1 MKVPHARGV
10 FECRGVPVAARSRT
24 NAAGEGSSPA
34 DTTDSAPT
42 PGDRVDAAMNWTP
55 NQVDRRRAPDTLHL
69 QEFFIPIHGLV
80 RLAEDELPIVN
91 HPAFQHLGGIYQ
103 LGQTC
108 LVYRG
113 ATHTRF
119 EHALGTRA
127 VVEMMIQAL
136 KRNSRTEPTPAEI
149 AGKWR
154 LDRELDYTER
164 RFVRLGALLHDIGH
178 LPAGHTIEDELGRLD
193 SHDRP
198 HRLKLVLGRKEWNG
212 VKFPQSL
219 RTVINHQFRADAEAA
234 GLLYEN
240 GRRTLTATEIVE
252 LLISKEPRP
261 IKSQDRFRLGV
272 CRDLIGNTICA
283 DLLDYLHRDWHHIGK
298 ERTFDTRLLEYLE
311 IRTKALADHQDAR
324 LVINLRSGNRI
335 RTDAVT
341 AILDLLESRYQ
352 LAEIALFHK
361 TKVCAAAML
370 ERAIAELT
378 DLYRN
383 READFLAELEA
394 QLLESTDAEMLSALE
409 KYALAGATQRSL
421 SEGDRRALSAVPR
434 LVRALRWRHLHRQ
447 FTSKFEYELPQS
459 AKALQDLYTGPSDLA
474 DPRERAREGAAN
486 RLSAVRLIERDFG
499 MEAGSFVMYCPPRDM
514 NSKIAEVQV
523 LINGDVLS
531 LAKFEAAEPDH
542 GITGGHLAAQ
552 QARFRR
558 LWRVAFAI
566 DRAAWRKLAERRLL
580 EPLGNAIDRCILRL
594 EPTGGS
600 LQDDMVGL
608 ALELTR
614 TPGTPLYRR
623 RLLPDARIA
632 ELAAARQ
639 GPQLRYPGG
648 ALSLLD
654 YTEPRQQRDAR
665 I

>member
-1 MKVPHARGV
+1 MVEGRGQDSA
-10 FECRGVPVAARSRT
+10 EPASPAAEAVSQER
-24 NAAGEGSSPA
+24 AAGAEPQAASEARWSP
-34 DTTDSAPT
+34 D
-42 PGDRVDAAMNWTP
+42 
-55 NQVDRRRAPDTLHL
+55 QLDRRSTSDTLHL

-80 RLAEDELPIVN
+80 RLSEDELPIVN

-127 VVEMMIQAL
+127 VAEMMIQAL
-136 KRNSRTEPTPAEI
+136 KRNSRTQPTPAEL
-149 AGKWR
+149 AGKWQ
-154 LDRELDYTER
+154 LGHELTYTER
-164 RFVRLGALLHDIGH
+164 RFARLGALLHDIGH
-178 LPAGHTIEDELGRLD
+178 LPAGHTIEDELGRLE

-198 HRLKLVLGRKEWNG
+198 RRLKLVLGRKDWNG
-212 VKFPQSL
+212 IKVPQSL
-219 RTVINHQFRADAEAA
+219 RTVINRQFRSDAAAA
-234 GLLYEN
+234 GLVYEN
-240 GRRTLTATEIVE
+240 GRRQLTATEIVE

-261 IKSQDRFRLGV
+261 TKIQDRFRLGV

-298 ERTFDTRLLEYLE
+298 ERTFDTRLLEYVE
-311 IRTKALADHQDAR
+311 IRTKELEDRQDAR

-361 TKVCAAAML
+361 TKICAAAML

-378 DLYRN
+378 DLH
-383 READFLAELEA
+383 RERETDFLAELESR
-394 QLLESTDAEMLSALE
+394 LLESTDAEMLTVLE
-409 KYALAGATQRSL
+409 DLAARAPRKTQ
-421 SEGDRRALSAVPR
+421 SENDRRALAAVPR
-434 LVRALRWRHLHRQ
+434 LAKALRWRNLHQ
-447 FTSKFEYELPQS
+447 QIVSKFEYELPQS
-459 AKALQDLYTGPSDLA
+459 AKALQDLYTGPSDNP
-474 DPRERAREGAAN
+474 DGRNRAREGSMN
-486 RLSAVRLIERDFG
+486 RLMAVRLIERDFG
-499 MEAGSFVMYCPPRDM
+499 MQAGSFVMYCPPRDM

-523 LINGDVLS
+523 LIHGDVHS
-531 LAKFEAAEPDH
+531 LAGFEAAEPDH

-566 DRAAWRKLAERRLL
+566 DRTERRRLADRRLL
-580 EPLGNAIDRCILRL
+580 EALGTAIDRCILRL
-594 EPTGGS
+594 EPSAGT
-600 LQDDMVGL
+600 LQDDVVGL
-608 ALELTR
+608 ARELTR
-614 TPGTPLYRR
+614 VPGTPLYRR
-623 RLLPDARIA
+623 RLLPEARIA
-632 ELAAARQ
+632 EVAAARQ
-639 GPQLRYPGG
+639 EARARYPGG

-654 YTEPRQQRDAR
+654 YTVSR
-665 I
+665 

>member
-1 MKVPHARGV
+1 VAPSRRAKARVEPSSSEELDTNPRTFPAG
-10 FECRGVPVAARSRT
+10 FEATKG
-24 NAAGEGSSPA
+24 
-34 DTTDSAPT
+34 
-42 PGDRVDAAMNWTP
+42 WTP
-55 NQVDRRRAPDTLHL
+55 DQDDRRRAPDTLHL

-136 KRNSRTEPTPAEI
+136 KRNSRVQPSPTEL

-154 LDRELDYTER
+154 LDRELTYTER

-198 HRLKLVLGRKEWNG
+198 PRLKLVLGRKDWNR
-212 VKFPQSL
+212 VKHRDSL
-219 RTVINHQFRADAEAA
+219 RTVINRQFRADAEAA
-234 GLLYEN
+234 ALVYEN

-252 LLISKEPRP
+252 LLISKDPRP

-283 DLLDYLHRDWHHIGK
+283 DILDYLHRDWHHIGK
-298 ERTFDTRLLEYLE
+298 ERSFDTRLLEYLE
-311 IRTKALADHQDAR
+311 IRTKALEDRQDAR
-324 LVINLRSGNRI
+324 LVINLRAGNRI

-378 DLYRN
+378 DLHRH
-383 READFLAELEA
+383 RESEFLSELEVK
-394 QLLESTDAEMLSALE
+394 LLESTDAEMLSVLE
-409 KYALAGATQRSL
+409 DFASAGSQRGSL
-421 SEGDRRALSAVPR
+421 SDSDRRALVAVPR
-434 LVRALRWRHLHRQ
+434 LARALRWRHLHQQ

-459 AKALQDLYTGPSDLA
+459 AKALQDLYTGPSDIA
-474 DPRERAREGAAN
+474 DGRERARQGAAN
-486 RLSAVRLIERDFG
+486 RLNAVRLIERDFG
-499 MEAGSFVMYCPPRDM
+499 LDAGSFVMYCPPRDM

-566 DRAAWRKLAERRLL
+566 DRVAARKLAERRLL
-580 EPLGNAIDRCILRL
+580 EPLGNAIDRCVLGL

-608 ALELTR
+608 ARELTR

-623 RLLPDARIA
+623 RLLPEARIA

-648 ALSLLD
+648 ALGLLD
-654 YTEPRQQRDAR
+654 YTEPPQRRGASV
-665 I
+665 

>member
-1 MKVPHARGV
+1 M
-10 FECRGVPVAARSRT
+10 PVRQQQ
-24 NAAGEGSSPA
+24 NAASSGSTPA
-34 DTTDSAPT
+34 PPAEDVATRAAP
-42 PGDRVDAAMNWTP
+42 VDAAKKWTP
-55 NQVDRRRAPDTLHL
+55 DQGDRRRAPDTLHL

-80 RLAEDELPIVN
+80 RLAQDELPIVD

-136 KRNSRTEPTPAEI
+136 KRTSRTEPTPTELS
-149 AGKWR
+149 GKWR
-154 LDRELDYTER
+154 LDRELSYTER

-212 VKFPQSL
+212 VKVPQSL
-219 RTVINHQFRADAEAA
+219 RQVINRQFKADAEASA
-234 GLLYEN
+234 LVYEN

-261 IKSQDRFRLGV
+261 TKSQDRFRLGV

-311 IRTKALADHQDAR
+311 IRTKAMEDRQDAR

-378 DLYRN
+378 DLYRH
-383 READFLAELEA
+383 REGDFLSELET

-409 KYALAGATQRSL
+409 ALAEKGGKQGSL
-421 SEGDRRALSAVPR
+421 SESDRRALVAVPR
-434 LVRALRWRHLHRQ
+434 LARALRWRHLHRQ

-459 AKALQDLYTGPSDLA
+459 AKALQDLYTGPSDVVDA
-474 DPRERAREGAAN
+474 RERARQGATN

-499 MEAGSFVMYCPPRDM
+499 MDAGSFVMYCPPRDM

-566 DRAAWRKLAERRLL
+566 ERTASRKLAERRLL
-580 EPLGNAIDRCILRL
+580 EPLGNAIDHCVLGL

-608 ALELTR
+608 ARELTR

-623 RLLPDARIA
+623 RLLPEARIA

-639 GPQLRYPGG
+639 SPQLRYPGG
-648 ALSLLD
+648 ALSLLE
-654 YTEPRQQRDAR
+654 YTEPGRRAGAR
-665 I
+665 A